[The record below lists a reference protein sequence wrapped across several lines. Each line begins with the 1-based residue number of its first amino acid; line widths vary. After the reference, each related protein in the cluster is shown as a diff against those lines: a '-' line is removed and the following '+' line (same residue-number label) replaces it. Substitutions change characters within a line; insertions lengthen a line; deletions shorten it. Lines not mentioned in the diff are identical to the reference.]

1 MYNNISMRINTTK
14 RDQNGLAAI
23 IVATII
29 MIILSLIAL
38 GFGRIMRREQRQSL
52 DRSLSTQAFYAA
64 ESAVNEAVK
73 LIQSETNPYTANKTS
88 CGADAT
94 FTTGTID
101 SNLLSSYTCLLIDQS
116 PPTLEYTQGSISTNS
131 SKTIPVRGKNNET
144 IGRLSVSWEDPTLS
158 TTTTGLSSTPVFSCP
173 SPVAL
178 PKFTSWNSKTPG
190 MIRLD
195 IIPADTLDR
204 ASLQTKTA
212 SFYLYPADKNC
223 GSAVSSTTYS
233 GHIGDTNKGQ
243 LVLVKCDP
251 AVTTRRDCELSI
263 NMDGSYS
270 NKLYYIRVRSVYR
283 SSDMTVKI
291 FDTASTPN
299 QLNISGA
306 QVQIDSTGKVNDVLR
321 RIQVR
326 VPVSKSYAIPDY
338 AIQTTDKICKLLQ
351 IVPDPINTVDDGC
364 TP

>member
-1 MYNNISMRINTTK
+1 
-14 RDQNGLAAI
+14 
-23 IVATII
+23 
-29 MIILSLIAL
+29 
-38 GFGRIMRREQRQSL
+38 
-52 DRSLSTQAFYAA
+52 
-64 ESAVNEAVK
+64 
-73 LIQSETNPYTANKTS
+73 
-88 CGADAT
+88 
-94 FTTGTID
+94 
-101 SNLLSSYTCLLIDQS
+101 
-116 PPTLEYTQGSISTNS
+116 
-131 SKTIPVRGKNNET
+131 
-144 IGRLSVSWEDPTLS
+144 
-158 TTTTGLSSTPVFSCP
+158 
-173 SPVAL
+173 
-178 PKFTSWNSKTPG
+178 

-195 IIPADTLDR
+195 IIPADVLER

-212 SFYLYPADKNC
+212 SFYLYPADNGCKF
-223 GSAVSSTTYS
+223 AVSSTTYS

-251 AVTTRRDCELSI
+251 TVADRRDCELNI
-263 NMDGSYS
+263 DMDDPYR
-270 NKLYYIRVRSVYR
+270 NKLYYIRVRSIYR

-291 FDTASTPN
+291 FDTASPPK

-338 AIQTTDKICKLLQ
+338 VIQTTDKICKLLQ